1 MDLPEDLSED
11 FINIGRILIL
21 KALRDMKNDDVNL
34 NEIEFDERIEE
45 VYRNILHPD
54 FFPREGLVHAEKSP
68 RIDEYGQTTVEE
80 LK

>member
-1 MDLPEDLSED
+1 MDLPDDLSED

-21 KALRDMKNDDVNL
+21 KTLRDMKNEDVDL

-54 FFPREGLVHAEKSP
+54 FFPREGLVHAKKSP
-68 RIDEYGQTTVEE
+68 RIDEYKQKTVEE
-80 LK
+80 LR